1 MLLMQRI
8 PLIALLL
15 TLLALPAAAQQGEIV
30 FEETDHDFGTI
41 EEGTQATH
49 TFTFRNEGNAAVRL
63 TAVEASCGCT
73 TPEWTREP
81 VAPGETGTVTA
92 VYDSEGRPGPFR
104 RSIHIETDGKP
115 AETTLY
121 IRGDVA
127 YPDIED
133 GVAQGQVVLDRE
145 QIDFGSVSPNRR
157 VTAVVLLQNVG
168 ERPVRIVGAETPDKM
183 VSAYFPDNPIFMDE
197 VTEIR
202 VAVRT
207 YGLEPGQSFDYT
219 VTLQT
224 DDETRPEKTLQ
235 LSGRVA
241 ESGAD

>member
-1 MLLMQRI
+1 MQRI
-8 PLIALLL
+8 SLIALLL
-15 TLLALPAAAQQGEIV
+15 AALALPAAAQQGEVI
-30 FEETDHDFGTI
+30 FEKTDHDFGTI

-49 TFTFRNEGNAAVRL
+49 TFTFRNEGDDAVRI

-81 VAPGETGTVTA
+81 IAPGETGAITA
-92 VYDSEGRPGPFR
+92 VYDSEGRPGSFR
-104 RSIHIETDGKP
+104 RSIHVETDGQP

-127 YPDIED
+127 YPDINE

-145 QIDFGSVSPNRR
+145 QVDFGSVSPNRR
-157 VTAVVLLQNVG
+157 LTAVVLLQNVG
-168 ERPVRIVGAETPDKM
+168 ERPVRIVDAETPNKM
-183 VSAYFPDNPIFMDE
+183 VSAYFPENPIFNGE
-197 VTEIR
+197 VIEIR

-207 YGLEPGQSFDYT
+207 YGLEAGQSFDYT

-235 LSGRVA
+235 LRGRVA
-241 ESGAD
+241 ASGAD